1 MEKRADS
8 ADASV
13 LFFAK
18 KNIKLKHKNNYCLPQ
33 KIAEDGRKMALF
45 RDLENK

>member
-18 KNIKLKHKNNYCLPQ
+18 LKHKNNFYLSQ
-33 KIAEDGRKMALF
+33 KIAEDGRKMALL
-45 RDLENK
+45 RVGK